1 MNRSKQ
7 GRYERSTRL
16 RSMREKPCGNDEQEL
31 PQWTQTAHRQ
41 LEIAGTDAP
50 SRILHR
56 VVERNVGHLL
66 IFLID
71 PQVPFLVML
80 SSMASGVSRTLAIPS
95 TKISLA
101 K

>member
-1 MNRSKQ
+1 VGKALWQR
-7 GRYERSTRL
+7 RARIAVVDPDAR
-16 RSMREKPCGNDEQEL
+16 
-31 PQWTQTAHRQ
+31 RQ
-41 LEIAGTDAP
+41 LEIAGREAP

-80 SSMASGVSRTLAIPS
+80 SFMASGVTRTLAIPS